1 MLLKLYAFNYFS
13 CKCFF
18 RLSDERT
25 YVEKRNGINKMG
37 FGGMVDSMALLT
49 AISAI
54 DLNGF
59 FEVTSDIPHLIAQL
73 NSISLDISF
82 CCVSTQI

>member
-1 MLLKLYAFNYFS
+1 MS
-13 CKCFF
+13 
-18 RLSDERT
+18 
-25 YVEKRNGINKMG
+25 KMG

-59 FEVTSDIPHLIAQL
+59 FEVTSDIPQLIAQL
-73 NSISLDISF
+73 NYFVFEYIYLLYKYENLRNKAGLSAPSSW
-82 CCVSTQI
+82 S

>member
-1 MLLKLYAFNYFS
+1 MS
-13 CKCFF
+13 
-18 RLSDERT
+18 
-25 YVEKRNGINKMG
+25 KMG

-59 FEVTSDIPHLIAQL
+59 FEVTSDIPQLIAQL
-73 NSISLDISF
+73 NCFAFGYIYLLCNYANLKITARQCAPSSWS
-82 CCVSTQI
+82 